1 MRGRPFGQCSSRRF
15 APEER
20 FGRPLLQWTRC
31 SAVGCYPVDRQMED
45 PKTSAAEPS
54 DTKKLAAAMGLTWT
68 HVERCAAAAMDAR
81 KSLGDLIGDKR
92 LVPVDASFVVF
103 GSLARGEWTAG
114 SDVDWTLL
122 VDGQADDAHLTITQD
137 IRREIKAA
145 EWKDPG
151 RSGLFG
157 GLAFSHEL
165 VHRIGGD
172 EDSNRNITQRI
183 LLLLESRAPVA
194 DDTVRERVLRVLL
207 NRYLTDDFGHLSA
220 ADQGRVPQFLLN
232 DIVRYW
238 RTMTVDFA
246 FKRRDR
252 EGKGWLL
259 RNFKLRVSRKLIFAA
274 GLTAALSCLLRPP
287 QALARRESQTEGDY
301 TSIMAGHLLGFANRT
316 PLDCVAW
323 LASEF
328 KARAETVRDV
338 FESYDAFLG
347 ILADGEKRA
356 RLEVL
361 TPDTMASDPLFA
373 ETRSVGSRFQQG
385 LASLFFDT
393 APELT
398 KAVQKY
404 GVF

>member
-1 MRGRPFGQCSSRRF
+1 M
-15 APEER
+15 
-20 FGRPLLQWTRC
+20 
-31 SAVGCYPVDRQMED
+31 DD
-45 PKTSAAEPS
+45 PTTSAAEPS
-54 DTKKLAAAMGLTWT
+54 DAQSLAARHGQVWT
-68 HVERCAAAAMDAR
+68 HIETCAAAATDSR
-81 KSLGDLIGDKR
+81 KRLGALIGDKR
-92 LVPVDASFVVF
+92 LVPPDTSFLVF
-103 GSLARGEWTAG
+103 GSLARGEWTTG
-114 SDVDWTLL
+114 SDVDWALL
-122 VDGQADDAHLTITQD
+122 VDGQADDAHLTITQQ

-145 EWKDPG
+145 RWKDPG

-165 VHRIGGD
+165 VHRIGGE

-183 LLLLESRAPVA
+183 LLLLESRAPIPE
-194 DDTVRERVLRVLL
+194 DTVRERVLRVLL
-207 NRYLTDDFGHLSA
+207 NRYLSDDFGHLSP
-220 ADQGRVPQFLLN
+220 ADEGRVPHFLLN

-238 RTMTVDFA
+238 RTMAVDFA
-246 FKRRDR
+246 AKRRDR
-252 EGKGWLL
+252 EGEGWLL

-274 GLTAALSCLLRPP
+274 GLAAALSCRLRPP
-287 QALARRESQTEGDY
+287 QALAQSSKTEDDY
-301 TSIMAGHLLGFANRT
+301 VSILAGHLLGFANRT

-328 KARAETVRDV
+328 KANTETVRDI

-347 ILADGEKRA
+347 ILADGDKRG
-356 RLEVL
+356 RLERL
-361 TPDTMASDPLFA
+361 TPDTMASDPLFT
-373 ETRSVGSRFQQG
+373 ETRSVGNRFQQG